1 LSASSVAAGGLTATW
16 ALLRRELR
24 ASFESPIAY
33 VTIGLFVLVLDGLY
47 FFLGYPVGRLPLPG
61 LWEGGQASLLVLF
74 TWLPL
79 LLAFL
84 VPALCMGSWAE
95 ERRAGTEELLLT
107 YPLRTS
113 QVVLAKF
120 LASWLLVIAL
130 IVLAVL
136 PVAWTVSG
144 LGELDWS
151 TVWVGLA
158 GAGLMGAG
166 YVALAQFVSACTGE
180 QLVAF
185 LLGCLTLGGLWLL
198 RMLVAVLPPGLAA
211 SLEYACPSSHF
222 LDSAAR
228 GVLDARDGVY
238 FLSLVAFGLTL
249 AGIVVERR
257 RWR

>member
-1 LSASSVAAGGLTATW
+1 MSATL
-16 ALLRRELR
+16 ALLQRELR
-24 ASFESPIAY
+24 VAFESPVAY
-33 VTIGLFVLVLDGLY
+33 VTIGLFVLVQGGLF
-47 FFLGYPVGRLPLPG
+47 FFLGFPVGRLPLPG

-95 ERRAGTEELLLT
+95 ERRAGTDELLLT
-107 YPLRTS
+107 YPLATT

-120 LASWLLVIAL
+120 LAAWILVSLLVVA
-130 IVLAVL
+130 AVL
-136 PVAWTVSG
+136 PVAWTVDG
-144 LGELDWS
+144 LGELDWA
-151 TVWVGLA
+151 TVWVGLL
-158 GAGLMGAG
+158 GAVMLSAG
-166 YVALAQFVSACTGE
+166 YVALAQLVSACTGE

-185 LLGCLTLGGLWLL
+185 LLGALLLGVLWLL
-198 RMLVAVLPPGLAA
+198 RMLVAVLPAGLATA
-211 SLEYACPSSHF
+211 LDYACPSTHF
-222 LDSAAR
+222 LESAAR
-228 GVLDARDGVY
+228 GVLDGRDAVY

>member
-1 LSASSVAAGGLTATW
+1 MSATL

-24 ASFESPIAY
+24 AAFESPVAY
-33 VTIGLFVLVLDGLY
+33 VTIGLFVLVQGGLF
-47 FFLGYPVGRLPLPG
+47 FFLGFPVGRLPLPG

-95 ERRAGTEELLLT
+95 ERRGGTEELLLT
-107 YPLRTS
+107 YPVATT

-120 LASWLLVIAL
+120 LAAWGIVTLLVTA
-130 IVLAVL
+130 AVV
-136 PVAWTVSG
+136 PIAWTVAG
-144 LGELDWS
+144 LGDLDWA

-158 GAGLMGAG
+158 GATLLAAG
-166 YVALAQFVSACTGE
+166 YVALAQLVSACTGE

-185 LLGCLTLGGLWLL
+185 LLGALLLGVLWLL
-198 RMLVAVLPPGLAA
+198 RMLVGVLPPGLAGA
-211 SLEYACPSSHF
+211 LDYACPSTHF
-222 LDSAAR
+222 LESAAR
-228 GVLDARDGVY
+228 GVLDARDVTY
-238 FLSLVAFGLTL
+238 FLSLVVFGLTL

>member
-1 LSASSVAAGGLTATW
+1 MSVTL
-16 ALLRRELR
+16 ALLWRELR
-24 ASFESPIAY
+24 AAFESPIAY
-33 VTIGLFVLVLDGLY
+33 VTIGLFVLVQGGLF
-47 FFLGYPVGRLPLPG
+47 FFLGFPVGLLPLPG

-107 YPLRTS
+107 YPLGTG

-120 LASWLLVIAL
+120 LAAWLLVAL
-130 IVLAVL
+130 LVTAAVL
-136 PVAWTVSG
+136 PIAWTVSG
-144 LGELDWS
+144 LGHLDWA

-158 GAGLMGAG
+158 GAAMLSAG
-166 YVALAQFVSACTGE
+166 YVALAQLVSACTGE

-185 LLGCLTLGGLWLL
+185 LLGALLLGLLWLL
-198 RMLVAVLPPGLAA
+198 RMLVAVLPAGLAA
-211 SLEYACPSSHF
+211 ALEYACPSTHF
-222 LDSAAR
+222 LESAAR
-228 GVLDARDGVY
+228 GVLDARDVVY
-238 FLSLVAFGLTL
+238 FLSLVVFGLTL

>member
-1 LSASSVAAGGLTATW
+1 MSATVALFV
-16 ALLRRELR
+16 RELR
-24 ASFESPIAY
+24 AAFESPIAY
-33 VTIGLFVLVLDGLY
+33 VTIGLFVVVQAALF
-47 FFLGYPVGRLPLPG
+47 FFLGFPVGRLPLPS

-107 YPLRTS
+107 YPVTTG
-113 QVVLAKF
+113 QVVLSKF
-120 LASWLLVIAL
+120 LASWTLVALLLAA
-130 IVLAVL
+130 AVL

-144 LGELDWS
+144 LGDLDWA
-151 TVWVGLA
+151 TVWVGLG
-158 GAGLMGAG
+158 GAAMLAAG

-185 LLGCLTLGGLWLL
+185 LLGALLLGTLWAL
-198 RMLVAVLPPGLAA
+198 RMLVGVLPAGMAEALN
-211 SLEYACPSSHF
+211 YACPSTHF
-222 LDSAAR
+222 LESGAR

-238 FLSLVAFGLTL
+238 FLSLSVLGLCL
-249 AGIVVERR
+249 AGILVERR